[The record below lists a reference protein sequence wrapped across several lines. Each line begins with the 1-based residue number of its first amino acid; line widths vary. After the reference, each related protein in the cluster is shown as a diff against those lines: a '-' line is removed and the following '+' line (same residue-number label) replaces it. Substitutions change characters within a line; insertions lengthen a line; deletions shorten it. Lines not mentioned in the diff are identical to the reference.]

1 MYIYNVPFTSINY
14 RSMRLAATL
23 RFFLPGF
30 WVGSI
35 VAAAAGNARMAAK
48 GAAHLDV
55 LGWGQGGRRR
65 GRSWELVDQAV
76 YPLGKTHITMENH
89 HFFMGNST
97 INGNFQ

>member
-1 MYIYNVPFTSINY
+1 MLYIYVCYILYIIYNVPFTSINY

-30 WVGSI
+30 WAGSI

-65 GRSWELVDQAV
+65 GRFWESVDQAV
-76 YPLGKTHITMENH
+76 YPLGN
-89 HFFMGNST
+89 
-97 INGNFQ
+97 